1 MAEYTISFINNSTDT
16 RSFLCY
22 QKDPDIGVPNAVSL
36 AWFAKTTRPNTHVDF
51 SWKIN
56 YSFIWS
62 ETGLLKPG
70 VRFVASERV
79 DADLLNEN
87 DIIFNQDNGA
97 YGFINLSGT
106 GKEGSLAIHTS
117 TGFPPNK
124 ASIGIGMSGSGTFA
138 VQARPNDNV
147 VFTPHPEYWV
157 AFGNFMP
164 GQVLDISQISN
175 TARVKFPPNVY
186 AMTVIIDDSFEW
198 KVIPTSEA
206 NALFLSGKYSQ
217 TELLTI

>member
-87 DIIFNQDNGA
+87 DFSRLRLRKDSHHTVRHMHIDKLPAIALGNPEETTLKQD
-97 YGFINLSGT
+97 FCFHPSVI
-106 GKEGSLAIHTS
+106 
-117 TGFPPNK
+117 
-124 ASIGIGMSGSGTFA
+124 
-138 VQARPNDNV
+138 ARPGLKLQ
-147 VFTPHPEYWV
+147 W
-157 AFGNFMP
+157 NFP
-164 GQVLDISQISN
+164 
-175 TARVKFPPNVY
+175 R
-186 AMTVIIDDSFEW
+186 
-198 KVIPTSEA
+198 
-206 NALFLSGKYSQ
+206 
-217 TELLTI
+217 